1 MLQVARVE
9 GHSFISTYL
18 NRDSVVLDF
27 GMNRGD
33 FASELVKRCG
43 CRVIGLEPVP
53 VLFDALATSRHI
65 TVEQRALTG
74 RDDIEALLH
83 VNADKAASLV
93 GSFAAPDSDMA
104 VVRGVTLERFMSDHG
119 VQRADLAKFDVE
131 GAEVEALE
139 RAPDE
144 VLLQLRQLTVEFH
157 DFVDP
162 SLRPRIMDIHRKME
176 RLGFRRINF
185 SVSDYDVLYLHAE
198 LGVRGRDVAVI
209 TAQKFWRGARRRLM
223 AKLDPAADKDRW

>member
-1 MLQVARVE
+1 MLRVVRVE
-9 GHSFISTYL
+9 GHSFVSTYL
-18 NRDSVVLDF
+18 NRGSVVLDF

-33 FASELVKRCG
+33 FARELVRRWE

-53 VLFDALATSRHI
+53 DLFDALATSGDFN
-65 TVEQRALTG
+65 VEQRALTAS
-74 RDDIEALLH
+74 DDTEALLH
-83 VNADKAASLV
+83 VNEDKAASLL
-93 GSFAAPDSDMA
+93 GSFAAADSDTA

-119 VQRADLAKFDVE
+119 VQRADLVKLDVE

-139 RAPDE
+139 GASDE
-144 VLLQLRQLTVEFH
+144 VLLRLRQLTVEFH

-162 SLRPRIMDIHRKME
+162 GLRPRIVAVHQKME

-223 AKLDPAADKDRW
+223 AKLNPTADKDRW